1 MRKLLLL
8 ILLCTLL
15 SACNKQ
21 QIYSE
26 FHSINQHGWHADS
39 LMGYTIDISDSTAQY
54 EVLITLRHTTQYP
67 YQNLWLF
74 VGEQYGNMPLHSDT
88 IECFLADNHGKWL
101 GKGISKYTMLMLFDD
116 AHIFSHTGEYTF
128 TIQQGM
134 RTDYLQGITDIGLQI
149 IKHNGKE

>member
-1 MRKLLLL
+1 MRKLIPI

-15 SACNKQ
+15 SACHKQ

-26 FHSINQHGWHADS
+26 FHAISPQGWHADS
-39 LMGYTIDISDSTAQY
+39 LVRYTVEIPDSTAEY
-54 EVLITLRHTTQYP
+54 EILITLRHTTQYP

-74 VGEQYGNMPLHSDT
+74 VGEQYGTMPLYSDT
-88 IECFLADNHGKWL
+88 IECMLANNHGKWL
-101 GKGISKYTMLMLFDD
+101 GKGISKYTMPLLFDQ
-116 AHIFSHTGEYTF
+116 AHTFSQTGEYIF

-134 RTDYLQGITDIGLQI
+134 RTEQLQGITDIGLQI